1 MQRGKIMK
9 MSEQIHEL
17 STALSIAQG
26 EMRNAEKNGKG
37 NFGKYSNLESVWDVA
52 RECLPPQGLSV
63 VQDVTS
69 ADKGINVETT
79 LMHKSGQWMTFGP
92 LFIPANAFTA
102 HAFASA
108 CSYGKRYSLCACLG
122 IVSGDATDDDG
133 QAAQDSSKVKPPE
146 QGKTPTQ
153 IITKD
158 QAFELKELLKW
169 LDKSIETKLLTAYAI
184 KSIEELPVTSFV
196 PTLTRLKAMFDE
208 KKVES

>member
-1 MQRGKIMK
+1 MK

-108 CSYGKRYSLCACLG
+108 CSYGKRYSLCACRVVDYEALRVRH
-122 IVSGDATDDDG
+122 ITPDTAKRT
-133 QAAQDSSKVKPPE
+133 ARLAQRE
-146 QGKTPTQ
+146 C
-153 IITKD
+153 
-158 QAFELKELLKW
+158 
-169 LDKSIETKLLTAYAI
+169 
-184 KSIEELPVTSFV
+184 
-196 PTLTRLKAMFDE
+196 
-208 KKVES
+208 